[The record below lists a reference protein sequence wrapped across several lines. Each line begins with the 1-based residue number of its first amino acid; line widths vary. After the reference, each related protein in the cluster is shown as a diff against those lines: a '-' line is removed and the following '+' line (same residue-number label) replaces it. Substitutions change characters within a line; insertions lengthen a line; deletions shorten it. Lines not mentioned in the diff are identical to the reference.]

1 MKLQNAKA
9 LVVGMEKSGRAAAG
23 FLGEKGA
30 VVTTTDLKPHDT
42 PGFRLQSEELFDEE
56 WDLIVPS
63 PGVPLD
69 VPGLERARARGVGV
83 IGEVEL
89 AASYLLGR
97 TIGIT
102 GSNGKTTTTSMVG
115 HILQS
120 AGVAAQVGGNIGTPV
135 IAMTA
140 TSRAEQWNVLEL
152 SSFQLET
159 VSTFRAHVGVCLNVT
174 QNHLDRHH
182 TFGNYAAAKGNLFRA
197 QQAGDYAVLNA
208 DDETC
213 RSFAALTAAETIW
226 FSGSDIRDGEVWVNG
241 SPLMALSEIP
251 VPGRHNAENVMA
263 AACVARIAGVSS
275 AAIAAAVKT
284 FKAVE
289 HRLEFV
295 AELNGV
301 RFYNDS
307 KATSVDAAMKALD
320 SFDGNL
326 WVILGGKDKGSDYS
340 LLRERL
346 RKKAHAVLLIG
357 SAAEKIAGQLAG
369 AVRLIDEGTLD
380 RAVSEAW
387 QSAAPGDTVLLAP
400 ACASFDQ
407 FQSYE
412 HRGQVFK
419 ELVHQLSQEHGA
431 KA

>member
-1 MKLQNAKA
+1 MKLRNAKA
-9 LVVGMEKSGRAAAG
+9 LVVGMEKSGRAAAA
-23 FLGEKGA
+23 FLSEQGA
-30 VVTTTDLKPHDT
+30 DVTTTDLKLHDT
-42 PGFRLQSEELFDEE
+42 PGFREQSEELFDDL

-69 VPGLERARARGVGV
+69 LPGLDRARGRGVQV

-89 AASYLLGR
+89 AAPYLLGH

-102 GSNGKTTTTSMVG
+102 GSNGKTTTTSLVS

-135 IAMTA
+135 IAMAA
-140 TSRAEQWNVLEL
+140 TSRADQWNILEL

-159 VSTFRAHVGVCLNVT
+159 VRTFHVDIAVCLNVT

-182 TFGNYAAAKGNLFRA
+182 TFGKYAEAKANLFRT
-197 QQAGDYAVLNA
+197 QQDGDHSVLNA

-213 RSFAALTAAETIW
+213 RSFAALTPARTTW
-226 FSGSDIRDGEVWVNG
+226 FSGSDIRDGQVWVGG
-241 SPLMALSEIP
+241 SPLMRVGEIP

-263 AACVARIAGVSS
+263 AACVARIAGVTSD
-275 AAIAAAVKT
+275 AIAAAVRT

-295 AELNGV
+295 SELNGV

-307 KATSVDAAMKALD
+307 KATSVDAAMKAID

-326 WVILGGKDKGSDYS
+326 WLILGGKDKGSDYT

-346 RKKAHAVLLIG
+346 QRKAHAALLIG

-369 AVRLIDEGTLD
+369 AVKLIEAGTLD
-380 RAVSEAW
+380 RAVHQAW
-387 QSAAPGDTVLLAP
+387 QAAQPGDTVLLAP

-412 HRGQVFK
+412 HRGRVFK
-419 ELVHQLSQEHGA
+419 ELVSGLSQEYGA